1 LKIAIL
7 GANGQIGNALSKVLS
22 KKYKIEKITRKKLNY
37 YNLKQVKQFLLN
49 KNHNLLINAAAYT
62 QVDQAEKEKNK
73 ATTLNAKFP
82 KLLSEIAKIKNIPL
96 IHYSTDY
103 VFSGKSKISYKENSK
118 PNPINF
124 YGKSKL
130 QGDQYLLA
138 SNCKGIILRVGWVY
152 ANKGKNFLNT
162 ILNIS
167 KKNKVL
173 KIINDQI
180 GTPTNASFVA
190 NITKQLINKKI
201 QNSKITV
208 INVCPNKNTSWYKL
222 TKYLFQKLSNKKVK
236 ILNIKTKD
244 YKRIA
249 KAPLFSQLNNKK
261 LQLILK
267 KKVPDWKT
275 GVNLFIKQI

>member
-1 LKIAIL
+1 MKIAIL
-7 GANGQIGNALSKVLS
+7 GANGQIGNALSKALS
-22 KKYKIEKITRKKLNY
+22 KNYKIQKITRKKLNY

-49 KNHNLLINAAAYT
+49 KNHNLIINAAAYT

-73 ATTLNAKFP
+73 ATILNAKFP

-130 QGDQYLLA
+130 QGDKYLLV

-180 GTPTNASFVA
+180 GTPSNASFIA
-190 NITKQLINKKI
+190 NITKQLIKKKI
-201 QNSKITV
+201 QNNKIKV

-222 TKYLFQKLSNKKVK
+222 TKYLFQKLNNKKVK
-236 ILNIKTKD
+236 ILKIKTKD

-249 KAPLFSQLNNKK
+249 KVPLFS
-261 LQLILK
+261 
-267 KKVPDWKT
+267 
-275 GVNLFIKQI
+275 

>member
-1 LKIAIL
+1 MKVAIL
-7 GANGQIGNALSKVLS
+7 GANGQIGNALSKALS
-22 KKYKIEKITRKKLNY
+22 KNYKVEKITRKKLNY

-49 KNHNLLINAAAYT
+49 KNHNLIINAAAYT

-73 ATTLNAKFP
+73 ATILNAKFP
-82 KLLSEIAKIKNIPL
+82 KLLSKIAKIKNIPL

-138 SNCKGIILRVGWVY
+138 SNCKGIILRVSWVY

-162 ILNIS
+162 ILYIS

-180 GTPTNASFVA
+180 GTPTNASFIA
-190 NITKQLINKKI
+190 NITKQLIEKKI

-222 TKYLFQKLSNKKVK
+222 TKYLFQKLNNKKVK
-236 ILNIKTKD
+236 ILKIKTKD

-249 KAPLFSQLNNKK
+249 NAPLFSQLNNKK

-267 KKVPDWKT
+267 KKLPDWKT
-275 GVNLFIKQI
+275 GVNLFIKKI

>member
-1 LKIAIL
+1 MKIAIL

-22 KKYKIEKITRKKLNY
+22 KNYKVEKITRKKLNY

-49 KNHNLLINAAAYT
+49 KNHNLIINAAAYT
-62 QVDQAEKEKNK
+62 QVDQAKKEKNK
-73 ATTLNAKFP
+73 AIILNAKFP

-96 IHYSTDY
+96 IHFSTDC
-103 VFSGKSKISYKENSK
+103 VFSGKSKIPYKENSK

-138 SNCKGIILRVGWVY
+138 SNCKGIILRVGWIY

-162 ILNIS
+162 ILYIS

-180 GTPTNASFVA
+180 GTPTNASFIA
-190 NITKQLINKKI
+190 NITKQLIKKKI
-201 QNSKITV
+201 QNNKITV

-222 TKYLFQKLSNKKVK
+222 TKYLFQKLNNKKVK
-236 ILNIKTKD
+236 ILKIKTKD

-267 KKVPDWKT
+267 IKLPDWKV
-275 GVNLFIKQI
+275 GVNQFIKQI

>member
-1 LKIAIL
+1 MKVAIL
-7 GANGQIGNALSKVLS
+7 GANGQIGKALSNVLS

-49 KNHNLLINAAAYT
+49 KNHNLLINAAAFT

-73 ATTLNAKFP
+73 ATILNAKFP

-130 QGDQYLLA
+130 QGDQYLLV

-180 GTPTNASFVA
+180 GTPSNASFIA
-190 NITKQLINKKI
+190 NITQQLISKKI
-201 QNSKITV
+201 QNNKIKV

-222 TKYLFQKLSNKKVK
+222 TKYLFQKHNNKKVK
-236 ILNIKTKD
+236 ILKIKTKD

-249 KAPLFSQLNNKK
+249 KVPLFSQLNNKK

-267 KKVPDWKT
+267 TKLPDWKV
-275 GVNLFIKQI
+275 GVNQFIKEI

>member
-1 LKIAIL
+1 MKIAIL
-7 GANGQIGNALSKVLS
+7 GANGQIGNTLSKALS

-62 QVDQAEKEKNK
+62 QVDQAKKEKNK
-73 ATTLNAKFP
+73 ATILNAKFP

-180 GTPTNASFVA
+180 GTPTNASFIA
-190 NITKQLINKKI
+190 NITKQLISKKI
-201 QNSKITV
+201 QNNKITV

-222 TKYLFQKLSNKKVK
+222 TKYLFQKLNKKKVK
-236 ILNIKTKD
+236 IFKIKTKD

-249 KAPLFSQLNNKK
+249 KVPLFSQLNNKK

-267 KKVPDWKT
+267 KKLPDWKV
-275 GVNLFIKQI
+275 GVNQFIKQI

>member
-7 GANGQIGNALSKVLS
+7 GANGQIGNALSKALS

-73 ATTLNAKFP
+73 ATILNAKFP
-82 KLLSEIAKIKNIPL
+82 KLLSKIAKIKNIPL

-138 SNCKGIILRVGWVY
+138 SNCKGVILRVGWVY

-180 GTPTNASFVA
+180 GTPSNASFIA
-190 NITKQLINKKI
+190 NITQQLISKKI
-201 QNSKITV
+201 QNNKITV

-222 TKYLFQKLSNKKVK
+222 TKYLFQKLSNKKVN
-236 ILNIKTKD
+236 ILKIKTKD

-249 KAPLFSQLNNKK
+249 KVPLFSQLNNKK

-267 KKVPDWKT
+267 TKLPDWKV
-275 GVNLFIKQI
+275 GVNQFIKQI

>member
-1 LKIAIL
+1 MKVAIL
-7 GANGQIGNALSKVLS
+7 GANGQIGNALSKALS
-22 KKYKIEKITRKKLNY
+22 KNYKVEKITRKKLNY

-49 KNHNLLINAAAYT
+49 KNHNLIINAAAYT

-73 ATTLNAKFP
+73 ATILNAKFP
-82 KLLSEIAKIKNIPL
+82 KLLSKIAKIKNIPL

-138 SNCKGIILRVGWVY
+138 SNCKGIILRVSWVY

-162 ILNIS
+162 ILYIS

-180 GTPTNASFVA
+180 GTPTNASFIA
-190 NITKQLINKKI
+190 NITKQLIEKKI
-201 QNSKITV
+201 QNNKIKI

-222 TKYLFQKLSNKKVK
+222 TKYLFQKLNNKKVK
-236 ILNIKTKD
+236 ILKIKTKD

-249 KAPLFSQLNNKK
+249 NAPLFSQLNNKK

-267 KKVPDWKT
+267 KKLPDWKT
-275 GVNLFIKQI
+275 GVNLFIKKI

>member
-7 GANGQIGNALSKVLS
+7 GANGQIGKELSNVLS
-22 KKYKIEKITRKKLNY
+22 KKYKVEKITSKKLNY
-37 YNLKQVKQFLLN
+37 YNLKKVKQFLLN

-73 ATTLNAKFP
+73 ATILNAKFP

-138 SNCKGIILRVGWVY
+138 SNCKGIILRVSWVY

-162 ILNIS
+162 ILYIS

-180 GTPTNASFVA
+180 GTPTNASFIA
-190 NITKQLINKKI
+190 NITKQLIEKKI

-222 TKYLFQKLSNKKVK
+222 TKYLFQKLNNKKVK
-236 ILNIKTKD
+236 ILKIKTKD

-249 KAPLFSQLNNKK
+249 KVSLFSQLDNKK

-267 KKVPDWKT
+267 KKLPDWKT
-275 GVNLFIKQI
+275 GVNLFIKKI

>member
-7 GANGQIGNALSKVLS
+7 GANGQIGNTLSKALS

-62 QVDQAEKEKNK
+62 QVDQAKKEKNK
-73 ATTLNAKFP
+73 ATILNAKFP

-180 GTPTNASFVA
+180 GTPTNASFIA
-190 NITKQLINKKI
+190 NITKQLISKKI
-201 QNSKITV
+201 QNNKITV

-222 TKYLFQKLSNKKVK
+222 TKYLFQKLNKKKVK
-236 ILNIKTKD
+236 IFKIKTKD

-249 KAPLFSQLNNKK
+249 KVPLFSQLNNKK

-267 KKVPDWKT
+267 KKLPDWKV
-275 GVNLFIKQI
+275 GVNQFIKQI

>member
-1 LKIAIL
+1 MKVAIL
-7 GANGQIGNALSKVLS
+7 GANGQIGNALSKALS
-22 KKYKIEKITRKKLNY
+22 KKYKIEKIIRKKLNY

-49 KNHNLLINAAAYT
+49 KDHNLIINAAAYT

-73 ATTLNAKFP
+73 AIILNTKFP

-96 IHYSTDY
+96 IHFSTDY
-103 VFSGKSKISYKENSK
+103 VFSGKSKIPYKENSK

-130 QGDQYLLA
+130 QGDKYLLT
-138 SNCKGIILRVGWVY
+138 SKCKGIILRVGWVY

-162 ILNIS
+162 MLNIS

-180 GTPTNASFVA
+180 GTPTNASFTA
-190 NITKQLINKKI
+190 NITQQLIEKKI
-201 QNSKITV
+201 QNNKIKV

-222 TKYLFQKLSNKKVK
+222 TKYLFKKLNNKKVK
-236 ILNIKTKD
+236 ILEIKTKD

-249 KAPLFSQLNNKK
+249 KVPLFSQLNNKK

-267 KKVPDWKT
+267 KKLPDWKI

>member
-1 LKIAIL
+1 MKVAIL
-7 GANGQIGNALSKVLS
+7 GANGQIGKALSNVLS

-37 YNLKQVKQFLLN
+37 YNLKQVKEFLLN
-49 KNHNLLINAAAYT
+49 KDHNLIINAAAFK

-73 ATTLNAKFP
+73 ATILNAKFP

-130 QGDQYLLA
+130 QGDQYLLV

-173 KIINDQI
+173 KIVNDQI
-180 GTPTNASFVA
+180 GTPTNASFIA
-190 NITKQLINKKI
+190 NITKQLIEKKI

-222 TKYLFQKLSNKKVK
+222 TKYLFQKLNNKKVK
-236 ILNIKTKD
+236 ILKIKTKD

-249 KAPLFSQLNNKK
+249 KVSLFSQLNNKK

-267 KKVPDWKT
+267 KKLPDWKT